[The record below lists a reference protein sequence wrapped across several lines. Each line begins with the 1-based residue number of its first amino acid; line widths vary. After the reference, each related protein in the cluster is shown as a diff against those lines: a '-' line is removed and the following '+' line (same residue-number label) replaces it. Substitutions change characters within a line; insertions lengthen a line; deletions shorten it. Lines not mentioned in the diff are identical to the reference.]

1 MKKTLTL
8 LLVFMLCLGAVSCG
22 RDNNTTGNNGT
33 AENITQNNGTGT
45 TGGTTNEYGGTAGN
59 DNAGT
64 NNTNPVRLNRDLDEV
79 AKHLNLRNG
88 TDTLY
93 DVIGA
98 KAGKEYNEGKV
109 ELYHFDKNS
118 AEYEAIRKG
127 EGNVKAAAYND
138 GFVLL
143 FTDKTDE
150 AMVREFK
157 RIEFK

>member
-1 MKKTLTL
+1 MKKLITL
-8 LLVFMLCLGAVSCG
+8 LMVLTLCLGIASCG
-22 RDNNTTGNNGT
+22 NNNDTTGGT
-33 AENITQNNGTGT
+33 GTTDNITQNNGTGT
-45 TGGTTNEYGGTAGN
+45 TGGTTGGNTGGTTGG
-59 DNAGT
+59 NAGAGT
-64 NNTNPVRLNRDLDEV
+64 ANPVRLNRDIDAV

-93 DVIGA
+93 EIIGA
-98 KAGKEYNEGKV
+98 KSGKEYNEGKV
-109 ELYHFDKNS
+109 EIYHFDKNS
-118 AEYEAIRKG
+118 AEYEAIKKG

-150 AMVREFK
+150 TMVREFN